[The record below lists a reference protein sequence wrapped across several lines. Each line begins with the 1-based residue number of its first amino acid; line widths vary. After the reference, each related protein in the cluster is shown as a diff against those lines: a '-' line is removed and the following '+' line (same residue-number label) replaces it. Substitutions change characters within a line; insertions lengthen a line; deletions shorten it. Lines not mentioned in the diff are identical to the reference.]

1 MIAGLL
7 PVTNPLVTMVNMAIN
22 AIKCRDA
29 VIFSPHP
36 MSRNTALEIAR
47 ILRAALKQQGAP
59 EDLILCLEKPS
70 IPLAQEL
77 MSICDLTIATGGTA
91 MVKSAYSSGKP
102 AYGVGAGNATVVV
115 DETAD
120 LAEAAANTRISKTQ
134 NHGSGCSCDG
144 NLLVEATVY
153 DRVSR
158 RCCRKKA
165 ATWRRADG
173 EDARSRP
180 RCGTPNGH
188 RTIDT
193 VARAASV
200 IATKAG
206 FTLPAGKT
214 FIIVTEDRI
223 GKAHRFSGE
232 KLSPVL
238 AIFKYSGFD
247 NVLKMVSDI
256 FEVGGK
262 GHSVG
267 IASFDDDHIH
277 RLALMAPVSRIMV
290 RQPNVS
296 GNAGSFTNGMPHDRQ
311 PRLRHVGRQHHQ
323 REHQRQALHEH
334 DVGEPADPRGPAE
347 RAGTARRVLQ
357 LGGLRRGSDTHEA
370 QSARVALVVL
380 RAGERRAAS
389 SPRRTL
395 RGADCIQLD
404 LEDSVPASEKD
415 TARQLVPAA
424 AAPRASRRRRRRRAR
439 QQSDGDHAEGSRRVD
454 WRGRGR
460 HRADQGESADHVQRM
475 DDIISR
481 LESARGLRQGHTRLI
496 AMIEIAGRILSDAG
510 DRGGQP
516 APGGDEHRR

>member
-1 MIAGLL
+1 MMSVKPPRTLSVAETAAAQALLARARAAMAAVSHEDQSTVDRWCRAVAWATANEQTFGRLTRMSVDESGMGSADGVPARRWKILGILRDALRAKSVGIIEDIPEKGLAKYAKPAGVIAGLL

-22 AIKCRDA
+22 AVKCRDA

-47 ILRAALKQQGAP
+47 VIRAALSKQGAP
-59 EDLILCLEKPS
+59 EDLILCLDQPS

-77 MSICDLTIATGGTA
+77 MSICDLTIATGGPA

-102 AYGVGAGNATVVV
+102 AYGVGSGNATIVV

-120 LAEAAANTRISKTQ
+120 IAEAARNTRISKTQ

-144 NLLVEATVY
+144 NLLVEATIY
-153 DRVSR
+153 D
-158 RCCRKKA
+158 A
-165 ATWRRADG
+165 FLAQLQEEGGYLATADDKRSL
-173 EDARSRP
+173 EAVMWDA
-180 RCGTPNGH
+180 NGH

-206 FTLPAGKT
+206 IDLPAGKS

-223 GKAHRFSGE
+223 GKGHRFSGE

-247 NVLKMVSDI
+247 NVLQMVADI

-267 IASFDDDHIH
+267 IASFDDEHIH

-296 GNAGSFTNGMPHDRQ
+296 GNAGSFTNGMPMTAS
-311 PRLRHVGRQHHQ
+311 LGC
-323 REHQRQALHEH
+323 
-334 DVGEPADPRGPAE
+334 
-347 RAGTARRVLQ
+347 GTW
-357 LGGLRRGSDTHEA
+357 GGN
-370 QSARVALVVL
+370 
-380 RAGERRAAS
+380 
-389 SPRRTL
+389 
-395 RGADCIQLD
+395 
-404 LEDSVPASEKD
+404 
-415 TARQLVPAA
+415 
-424 AAPRASRRRRRRRAR
+424 
-439 QQSDGDHAEGSRRVD
+439 
-454 WRGRGR
+454 
-460 HRADQGESADHVQRM
+460 
-475 DDIISR
+475 IISENISIKHYMNTTWVSR
-481 LESARGLRQGHTRLI
+481 PI
-496 AMIEIAGRILSDAG
+496 AEDKPDEREILGEFFGS
-510 DRGGQP
+510 
-516 APGGDEHRR
+516 ETF